1 MITLTLI
8 LKDYNNDKLKENKD
22 KIKYIDK
29 LELINSNIDLNLLT
43 TKNIKELTLNNCD
56 IYYIP
61 ETYNNIETIN
71 IINYDLT
78 KLKINK
84 NLINLKNLNISKC
97 YDFNFDFLEDTNTIK
112 NINLNGCNNI
122 NFYKNKFKNLENVN
136 LNVCSKI
143 IFAEDYNIKIN
154 CINCH
159 SILNFSKSKI
169 KLDNKIS
176 LYEMI
181 LTDENDDKLYYKDIN
196 NKYLNKYSF
205 VIMKEFNN
213 DYHIIQENIQNY
225 YYSLNDKFDII
236 TDAEEFETYE
246 MPVINDINNFFN

>member
-1 MITLTLI
+1 MITLT
-8 LKDYNNDKLKENKD
+8 LKDYNNDRLKENKD

-43 TKNIKELTLNNCD
+43 LTNIKELTLDSCE
-56 IYYIP
+56 IYNIP
-61 ETYNNIETIN
+61 EIYKEIETIN

-84 NLINLKNLNISKC
+84 YLNNLQNLNIFKC
-97 YDFNFDFLEDTNTIK
+97 YDFNFEFLEDTNTIK

-122 NFYKNKFKNLENVN
+122 NFYKNNFKNLKNVN

-169 KLDNKIS
+169 KLDNKNS

-181 LTDENDDKLYYKDIN
+181 LTDENDDKLYYEDID
-196 NKYLNKYSF
+196 NKYLNEYSF
-205 VIMKEFNN
+205 VVMKEFNN
-213 DYHIIQENIQNY
+213 DCHIIQENIQNY
-225 YYSLNDKFDII
+225 YYSINDKFDII
-236 TDAEEFETYE
+236 TDDEDLETYE
-246 MPVINDINNFFN
+246 TPEIDDINNFFD